1 MRANSRIQKCTKYQ
15 VLWLLFVTI
24 TTQATSINVND
35 YANRSVTL
43 QQTAERVIA
52 LSPHIVENMFSIGAG
67 SLLVGVVDH
76 SDFPNQA
83 KQITRIGGASSF
95 SLEKILSLSPDL
107 VIVWAS
113 AAKNS
118 IVEKLTSLSIPV
130 YVDNPRTLVD
140 IARSIRDFGL
150 LTGQVEKSTTVANNY
165 LLEVQSLRN
174 QYQRVDDITV
184 LYEVWNNPLQ
194 TINRKHIISD
204 IITLCGGKNVFGD
217 TLSLAPKVN
226 IEAVINRNPDI
237 IVSSNTSNQQQWL
250 DYWLAWPVLRAVRHR
265 RLYVIDPNLIQ
276 RHTVR
281 ILTGT
286 KILCDYINET
296 PLTERQR

>member
-24 TTQATSINVND
+24 TTQAASINVTD

-76 SDFPNQA
+76 SDFPHQA

-118 IVEKLTSLSIPV
+118 IVEKLTSLGIPV

-150 LTGQVEKSTTVANNY
+150 LTGQIEKSITVANNY

-265 RLYVIDPNLIQ
+265 RLYVIDPDLIQ

>member
-1 MRANSRIQKCTKYQ
+1 M
-15 VLWLLFVTI
+15 LWLLFVTI

-76 SDFPNQA
+76 SDFPHQA

-118 IVEKLTSLSIPV
+118 IVEKLTSLGIPV
-130 YVDNPRTLVD
+130 YVDNPLTLVD

-150 LTGQVEKSTTVANNY
+150 LTGQIEKSITVANNY

>member
-76 SDFPNQA
+76 SDFPHQA

-118 IVEKLTSLSIPV
+118 IVEKLTSLGIPV

-150 LTGQVEKSTTVANNY
+150 LTGQIEKSITVANNY

-265 RLYVIDPNLIQ
+265 RLYVIDPDLIQ

-296 PLTERQR
+296 LLTERQR

>member
-1 MRANSRIQKCTKYQ
+1 MRASSRIQKCTKYQ

-76 SDFPNQA
+76 SDFPHQA

-118 IVEKLTSLSIPV
+118 IVEKLTSLGIPV

-140 IARSIRDFGL
+140 IARSIHDFGL
-150 LTGQVEKSTTVANNY
+150 LTGQIEKSITVANNY

-265 RLYVIDPNLIQ
+265 RLYVIDPDLIQ

>member
-1 MRANSRIQKCTKYQ
+1 M
-15 VLWLLFVTI
+15 LWLLFVTI

-76 SDFPNQA
+76 SDFPHQA

-118 IVEKLTSLSIPV
+118 IVEKLTSLGIPV

-150 LTGQVEKSTTVANNY
+150 LTGQIEKSITVANNY

-265 RLYVIDPNLIQ
+265 RLYVIDPDLIQ

>member
-1 MRANSRIQKCTKYQ
+1 M
-15 VLWLLFVTI
+15 LWLLFVTI

-265 RLYVIDPNLIQ
+265 RLYVIDPDLIQ

>member
-1 MRANSRIQKCTKYQ
+1 M
-15 VLWLLFVTI
+15 LWLLFVTI

-76 SDFPNQA
+76 SDFRHQA

-118 IVEKLTSLSIPV
+118 IVEKLTSLGIPV

-150 LTGQVEKSTTVANNY
+150 LTGQIEKSITVANNY

-265 RLYVIDPNLIQ
+265 RLYVIDPDLIQ

>member
-76 SDFPNQA
+76 SDFPHQA

-118 IVEKLTSLSIPV
+118 IVEKLTSLGIPV
-130 YVDNPRTLVD
+130 YVDNPLTLVD
-140 IARSIRDFGL
+140 IARSIHDFGL
-150 LTGQVEKSTTVANNY
+150 LTGQIEKSITVANNY

-265 RLYVIDPNLIQ
+265 RLYVIDPDLIQ

>member
-1 MRANSRIQKCTKYQ
+1 M
-15 VLWLLFVTI
+15 LWLLFVTI

-76 SDFPNQA
+76 SDFPHQA

-118 IVEKLTSLSIPV
+118 IVEKLTSLGIPV
-130 YVDNPRTLVD
+130 YVDNPLTLVD
-140 IARSIRDFGL
+140 IARSIHDFGL
-150 LTGQVEKSTTVANNY
+150 LTGQIEKSITVANNY

-265 RLYVIDPNLIQ
+265 RLYVIDPDLIQ

>member
-76 SDFPNQA
+76 SDFPHQA

-118 IVEKLTSLSIPV
+118 IVEKLTSLGIPV

-150 LTGQVEKSTTVANNY
+150 LTGQIEKSITVANNY

-265 RLYVIDPNLIQ
+265 RLYVIDPDLIQ

>member
-1 MRANSRIQKCTKYQ
+1 M
-15 VLWLLFVTI
+15 
-24 TTQATSINVND
+24 
-35 YANRSVTL
+35 TL

-76 SDFPNQA
+76 SDFPHQA

-118 IVEKLTSLSIPV
+118 IVEKLTSLGIPV

-150 LTGQVEKSTTVANNY
+150 LTGQIEKSITVANNY

-265 RLYVIDPNLIQ
+265 RLYVIDPDLIQ

>member
-1 MRANSRIQKCTKYQ
+1 M
-15 VLWLLFVTI
+15 LWLLFVTI

-76 SDFPNQA
+76 SDFPHQA

-107 VIVWAS
+107 AIVWAS

-118 IVEKLTSLSIPV
+118 IVEKLTSLGIPV

-150 LTGQVEKSTTVANNY
+150 LTGQIEKSITVANNY

-265 RLYVIDPNLIQ
+265 RLYVIDPDLIQ